1 MELEARQL
9 TFSRKENGIR
19 PFSRSQNR
27 LKTRWSA
34 VILLFNGAKGVHIVL
49 LSVLCCTFQNVD
61 KLEHLCSELKL
72 EKLFKT
78 LEKCYLSNKY
88 FLCSVCF
95 YFRSYES
102 TKHKTSCDS
111 ENCSISALSF
121 VCDRVLLCSSGWPQT
136 HGNPPPLPPWVLGSR
151 HVPSWQVF
159 EICLAYQLSFLPFL
173 CMCGY
178 ICIQEP
184 VGIRGGAR
192 VQLLCGCWGWASI
205 LCKSREPLSHHFSLL
220 LNCRLSVSLM
230 CSDSVVFSLI
240 FL

>member
-1 MELEARQL
+1 MLICLLRFILSLLSLGFSHQKKESRPSLQMGQTAVNWPKCINQSPSFIHVSWQKTLRKQKAWTWEEPVRKQSSDEKSCWYGMVELEARQL

-49 LSVLCCTFQNVD
+49 VSVLCCTFQNVD

-78 LEKCYLSNKY
+78 LEKRYLSNKY

-95 YFRSYES
+95 YFRSYKS

-121 VCDRVLLCSSGWPQT
+121 VCDGVLLCSSGWPQT
-136 HGNPPPLPPWVLGSR
+136 RGSPPPLPPES
-151 HVPSWQVF
+151 
-159 EICLAYQLSFLPFL
+159 
-173 CMCGY
+173 
-178 ICIQEP
+178 
-184 VGIRGGAR
+184 
-192 VQLLCGCWGWASI
+192 
-205 LCKSREPLSHHFSLL
+205 
-220 LNCRLSVSLM
+220 
-230 CSDSVVFSLI
+230 
-240 FL
+240 